1 MFCAEMDC
9 DTTFALGS
17 FLTAN
22 NTCGCNEGMVA
33 VDTSGVI
40 TCESDEV
47 DVPEPLECMDEG
59 YANAAGDACECS
71 TGR

>member
-9 DTTFALGS
+9 DTNYALGS
-17 FLTAN
+17 FLLADD
-22 NTCGCNEGMVA
+22 TCACNEGMVA
-33 VDTSGVI
+33 VDMAGVYI
-40 TCESDEV
+40 CQLEEV
-47 DVPEPLECMDEG
+47 DAPEPLECMEG